1 MIEKKKIIRKK
12 KSLLLPNTCC
22 CCCYFCRRRL
32 GAVWKYYSQ
41 LHRRAI
47 IVSCAKK
54 SNNFFCFFFFFNSRF
69 MDYSVS
75 WQFSVLPRLLRL
87 LRGAVLLRDVEHRPI
102 VSFSVLQSSYFI
114 FFFFFFPAPL
124 FAFPSVRP
132 ILPVVRLQHLVS
144 NASEGSFSPDS
155 PPCRTTSPT
164 RKFSSRLDLQSIG
177 FAYGIPDH

>member
-1 MIEKKKIIRKK
+1 M
-12 KSLLLPNTCC
+12 LPNTCC

-114 FFFFFFPAPL
+114 FFSSFSRPL
-124 FAFPSVRP
+124 YSRFLPSVRFCPSCVSSTSSQMPRKDLFHP
-132 ILPVVRLQHLVS
+132 IHRRVELQAQHE
-144 NASEGSFSPDS
+144 N
-155 PPCRTTSPT
+155 
-164 RKFSSRLDLQSIG
+164 SRHD
-177 FAYGIPDH
+177 